1 MTSQAADQ
9 QPAPQR
15 GLLVIYLAL
24 MLALLLAALG
34 QAIVGDIVPP
44 RERGK
49 LLSSTTR
56 ES

>member
-24 MLALLLAALG
+24 MLG
-34 QAIVGDIVPP
+34 QTIVGGIVPA

>member
-34 QAIVGDIVPP
+34 QTIVATATSVP
-44 RERGK
+44 GY
-49 LLSSTTR
+49 
-56 ES
+56 